1 MVDLEAERVG
11 VVDHELGPHLRVE
24 VRHAGEIAIATGR
37 KAVVDLGGGAL
48 YVGVGHH
55 VRKLAREGD
64 DAVVLGGGGHAE
76 LAKAQ
81 GAHHLAHL
89 A

>member
-1 MVDLEAERVG
+1 MVDLEGKRVG

-24 VRHAGEIAIATGR
+24 VRHAGEIAVATGR
-37 KAVVDLGGGAL
+37 KTVVDLGGRAL

-64 DAVVLGGGGHAE
+64 DAVVLGGAGHAE
-76 LAKAQ
+76 LAKA
-81 GAHHLAHL
+81 
-89 A
+89 